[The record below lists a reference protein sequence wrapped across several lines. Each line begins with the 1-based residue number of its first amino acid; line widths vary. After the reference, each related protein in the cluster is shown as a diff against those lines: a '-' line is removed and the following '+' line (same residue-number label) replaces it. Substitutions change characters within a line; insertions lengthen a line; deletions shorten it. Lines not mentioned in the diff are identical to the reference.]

1 MTYLGDALSEAIKAA
16 AAWAAPAVLTG
27 LLAWWAIKRKS
38 LAAARAQRRAQR
50 AAMAALPTQLE
61 KLATAVCGIE
71 KQVRPNG
78 GGSLMDAVTRI
89 EARGQEHGT
98 AIEEIR
104 SSITSI
110 DAIVRAQSDLAV
122 DGSFECDPTG
132 ANTWVNITYARMLG
146 VGRIDLLGN
155 AWKNYV
161 SPEDQSVF
169 LTANAAALAEHRSFN
184 GRCRMVR
191 SDGDVIEVDVTIIP
205 FPERPPAKRWFGKV
219 RLVA

>member
-1 MTYLGDALSEAIKAA
+1 MYLADALSEAIKAA
-16 AAWAAPAVLTG
+16 AAWAAPALCAG
-27 LLAWWAIKRKS
+27 LLAWWAVKRKAIAEAMAARRALRVAMAAVPQQIEK
-38 LAAARAQRRAQR
+38 LAAA
-50 AAMAALPTQLE
+50 
-61 KLATAVCGIE
+61 VGGIE

-89 EARGQEHGT
+89 ETCSLQHGA
-98 AIEEIR
+98 AIEEVR
-104 SSITSI
+104 ASITSI

-132 ANTWVNITYARMLG
+132 ANTWVNMTYARMLG
-146 VGRIDLLGN
+146 VGRLDLLGN

-161 SPEDQSVF
+161 SPEDRPVF
-169 LTANAAALAEHRSFN
+169 LPANAAALAEHRTFS

-191 SDGDVIEVDVTIIP
+191 SDGDIIEVDVTIIP
-205 FPERPPAKRWFGKV
+205 FPERPPAKRWFGKI